1 MAGTLTVDLS
11 TRDVGWA
18 CDVGKNRP
26 EYGLMKLPGMKD
38 LGKLY
43 RAAYNGLEALVER
56 LEPDRLVFC
65 MALFRDA
72 QTAAEALAGVQAQ
85 AILVA
90 YDFQIEARKANEM
103 QARKAVLGRGSFG
116 LRDETTGNLVKGMGS
131 KMAKAAVMKWCDDRG
146 YPEGRP
152 WFTHDCG
159 DALVLL
165 EYDRMVRY
173 GRPLDGREI
182 CKEK

>member
-38 LGKLY
+38 LGRLY
-43 RAAYNGLEALVER
+43 RAAYNGLEALIER
-56 LEPDRLVFC
+56 FEPDRLVFC

-72 QTAAEALAGVQAQ
+72 QTSAEALAGVQAQ
-85 AILVA
+85 AITVA
-90 YDFQIEARKANEM
+90 YDYGVDARKANEM
-103 QARKAVLGRGSFG
+103 QVRKAVLGRGSFG
-116 LRDETTGNLVKGMGS
+116 LRNEATGSLIKGMGS
-131 KMAKAAVMKWCDDRG
+131 KMAKAAVMKWCDERG
-146 YPEGRP
+146 YTEGRP
-152 WFTHDCG
+152 WFTHDVG

-173 GRPLDGREI
+173 GRPLDGRETSNGG
-182 CKEK
+182 

>member
-1 MAGTLTVDLS
+1 MSKTMTLDLS
-11 TRDVGWA
+11 TRNVGWA
-18 CDVGKNRP
+18 CDVGRNRP
-26 EYGLMKLPGMKD
+26 EYGLMQLPGMKD
-38 LGKLY
+38 LGRLY
-43 RAAYNGLEALVER
+43 RACYNGLEKLIEKH
-56 LEPDRLVFC
+56 EPDRLVVC

-90 YDFQIEARKANEM
+90 YDFEIEARKANEM
-103 QARKAVLGRGSFG
+103 QARKAVLGKGSFG
-116 LRDETTGNLVKGMGS
+116 LRNEATGSLIKGMGS

-146 YPEGRP
+146 YTEGRP
-152 WFTHDCG
+152 WFTHDVG

-182 CKEK
+182 FKEG